1 MHTMIWDTSLRPCVG
16 FGHGVRFTWH
26 GLRCI
31 YVERTVR
38 VSTLRL
44 SMSWYEL
51 NGNFNVRFGAY
62 RRTSDS
68 YGECYSPAAAR
79 TPSSPIRLQPISV
92 GAAGRGSSKMASAMA
107 SAMAAT
113 MIAPSPRK
121 QPLELH
127 GPSVTPAKPRRAT
140 KPLSLGDAKLPTFKL
155 SVDDLTRVAAE
166 KGLPFW
172 TREKLQGLFALF
184 DTDRDNAIDRL
195 EFEYVTKQLLQLIEP
210 PTAQAA
216 GQAEAAL
223 PEKLKAFQPLGKV
236 AEVVECVA
244 PLQALDAA
252 LVQAAGGVG
261 SSDSSGSAEAER
273 QLSDAKVALAAGIER
288 ATPVMARVIKRR
300 LNQPSAVL
308 DCLNVIAAGLD
319 FFEGSY
325 HEIFSTIEK
334 SERLEVHHSTLAL
347 TLAPTPYPRSSP
359 P

>member
-92 GAAGRGSSKMASAMA
+92 GAAGRRSSKMASAMA

-113 MIAPSPRK
+113 MIAPSLFK

-127 GPSVTPAKPRRAT
+127 GPSVTPAKPRRVSIA
-140 KPLSLGDAKLPTFKL
+140 DAKLPTFKL

>member
-1 MHTMIWDTSLRPCVG
+1 
-16 FGHGVRFTWH
+16 
-26 GLRCI
+26 
-31 YVERTVR
+31 
-38 VSTLRL
+38 
-44 SMSWYEL
+44 
-51 NGNFNVRFGAY
+51 
-62 RRTSDS
+62 
-68 YGECYSPAAAR
+68 
-79 TPSSPIRLQPISV
+79 
-92 GAAGRGSSKMASAMA
+92 
-107 SAMAAT
+107 

-127 GPSVTPAKPRRAT
+127 GPSVAPAKPWRA
-140 KPLSLGDAKLPTFKL
+140 SIADAKLPTFKL

-166 KGLPFW
+166 SGLPFW

-334 SERLEVHHSTLAL
+334 SERLEAHCKSCSGLAIGVAGPSPKPDPNSTPNPS
-347 TLAPTPYPRSSP
+347 TYP
-359 P
+359 